1 MCHYC
6 TCCAIDACPIRVAKK
21 LENDPQLSVTAPK
34 LLLHLLTMA
43 PAQSESRSLWTR
55 IYDEIGLRTYIDTP
69 YDVKILSVQ
78 RFVRLA
84 AYGASTLVLVLYLVA
99 QGNSIEKVGSFM
111 TLTLLGDVLISLVL
125 TVIADKIG
133 RKRMLA
139 LGSLLMTIS
148 GVIFACTSSF
158 WALLAAS
165 ILGVISPSGNEV
177 GPFKAIEEST
187 ISQLSP
193 SSDRSSVLAWYT
205 LHGTAG
211 AAMGTVIC
219 GWVIRV
225 LQTDR
230 GWEPLGA
237 YRAVFAAYAVMG
249 LVKFMLC
256 LMLSS
261 AVEIDAAPK
270 EQDGERR
277 PLLADASEEQA
288 PSPSRASKSNTF
300 LPQLSR
306 ETLTLVCKL
315 GFLFAMDSLASG
327 LIPAAWLVFFFNRK
341 FGLREEKLGSLFFVT
356 NIVSSASN
364 LVSSSLARRI
374 GLVKT
379 MVFTH
384 APSSIALALIPIP
397 SNLAFAMVLLII
409 RASISS
415 MDQAPRQAFLA
426 AAVLPT
432 ERTTVMGIVNVVK
445 TLSQSIGPVITGRLA
460 ASGKFWVVF
469 VIAGCLKLAYDGL
482 LLGMFLSYKTVEE
495 KAQAIVTE
503 EIEREREEGIDDS
516 RDVA

>member
-1 MCHYC
+1 M
-6 TCCAIDACPIRVAKK
+6 ASAGNEER
-21 LENDPQLSVTAPK
+21 ESV
-34 LLLHLLTMA
+34 L
-43 PAQSESRSLWTR
+43 TR
-55 IYDEIGLRTYIDTP
+55 IYDEAGLHAYINTP
-69 YDVKILSVQ
+69 YDVKILSLQ

-99 QGNSIEKVGSFM
+99 LGNSIERAGSFM

-125 TVIADKIG
+125 TVVADKIG

-139 LGSLLMTIS
+139 LGSLLMAIS
-148 GVIFACTSSF
+148 GITFALTSSF
-158 WALLAAS
+158 WVLLAAS

-187 ISQLSP
+187 ISQLTP
-193 SSDRSSVLAWYT
+193 GSDRSSVLAWYT

-211 AAMGTVIC
+211 AALGTIIC
-219 GWVIRV
+219 GWVVRI
-225 LQTDR
+225 LQTER
-230 GWEPLGA
+230 GWEPIET

-249 LVKFMLC
+249 MVKFILC

-261 AVEIDAAPK
+261 ASEIDTSPK
-270 EQDGERR
+270 KQSEERR
-277 PLLADASEEQA
+277 PLLANSDSEEQPRQSA
-288 PSPSRASKSNTF
+288 ASKSKSL
-300 LPQLSR
+300 LPQLSPS
-306 ETLTLVCKL
+306 TLSLIFKL

-327 LIPAAWLVFFFNRK
+327 LSPAAWLIFFFNRK
-341 FGLREEKLGSLFFVT
+341 FGLREEKLGSLFFFT

-397 SNLAFAMVLLII
+397 SNVVLAMTLLII

-432 ERTTVMGIVNVVK
+432 ERTTVMGIINVVK

-460 ASGKFWVVF
+460 ASGRFWIVF
-469 VIAGCLKLAYDGL
+469 VVAGSLKLAYDGL

-495 KAQAIVTE
+495 KAQATVSE
-503 EIEREREEGIDDS
+503 EIEREREEGTDEQ